1 MRVIHIIH
9 LFSIFIITLTIPLIL
24 FADDERKNRDF
35 GLQAEKLLNKKSKI
49 FFGIKKPLKNSASE
63 STVPYRTEVQGA
75 GEQVLLA
82 KGLHVEYLS
91 RDAGDK
97 TDMIVF
103 FPSDD
108 PTHIIT
114 SVESG
119 REEIV
124 ENSDKYNPSV
134 QRINLKTGEVETIL
148 RGLHSCDGIRL
159 TPWGT
164 ILATEEAIDGAA
176 YEILEPLSVT
186 DETVTDRGLGI
197 VTDPV
202 RIVKRNALPIIAW
215 EGIAILPNGVVIAG
229 DEFPPGIGANFLTPD
244 ADGGAIYKFI
254 PDVLRFDND
263 EITDLGDSPLVS
275 GRVYALQINC
285 FEGPVPEVGF
295 QELFGQGCEAG
306 IGSWVEVSA
315 TFARFDADANWATGY
330 MRPED
335 LHIDPMFETPVDSPG
350 AVRFC
355 WTNTGNAGAQNF
367 GEVFCAVDH
376 DPVSAEPFGRT
387 VVANRFVEGDTDF
400 NSFDNLAFQPF
411 TGNLYVLEDA
421 VNGDVFACL
430 RDGADR
436 DIKTD
441 GCIKVISVLDSSAE
455 PTGLVFSQDG
465 TSAYLSIQHSNDD
478 LMPLVDNY
486 PTDDILEITGF
497 QLDKG
502 DGRSNDDDESSDND

>member
-1 MRVIHIIH
+1 MHIIH
-9 LFSIFIITLTIPLIL
+9 FIGIFVITLSIPLIL
-24 FADDERKNRDF
+24 FADDERRNKDF
-35 GLQAEKLLNKKSKI
+35 GLQVEKLLKKKSKV

-63 STVPYRTEVQGA
+63 STVPYRTNTQVAE
-75 GEQVLLA
+75 EQVLLA
-82 KGLHVEYLS
+82 KGLHVEYMT

-103 FPSDD
+103 FPTDD

-124 ENSDKYNPSV
+124 ESSGKYNPSV
-134 QRINLKTGEVETIL
+134 QRINLETGEVETIL
-148 RGLHSCDGIRL
+148 RGLNYCDGIRV

-164 ILATEEAIDGAA
+164 ILAAEETIDGAA
-176 YEILEPLSVT
+176 YEILDPLSVT
-186 DETVTDRGLGI
+186 DETVIDRGLGT
-197 VTDPV
+197 VTDSMH
-202 RIVKRNALPIIAW
+202 ISKRNALPIIAW
-215 EGIAILPNGVVIAG
+215 EGIAVLSNGVVIAG
-229 DEFPPGIGANFLTPD
+229 DEFPPGIGANFFTPD

-254 PDVLRFDND
+254 PNVLRYDNNK
-263 EITDLGDSPLVS
+263 ITDLDDSPLVS

-285 FEGPVPEVGF
+285 FEGPVPEVF
-295 QELFGQGCEAG
+295 DQELFGQGCEAG
-306 IGSWVEVSA
+306 LGSWVEVSA
-315 TFARFDADANWATGY
+315 TFARFDAYAYWATGY

-335 LHIDPMFETPVDSPG
+335 LHLDQMFEAPVDRPD

-367 GEVFCAVDH
+367 GEIFCAVEH

-400 NSFDNLAFQPF
+400 NSFDNLAFQPV
-411 TGNLYVLEDA
+411 TGNMYVLEDA

-455 PTGLVFSQDG
+455 PTGLIFTQDG
-465 TSAYLSIQHSNDD
+465 TTAYLSIQHSNDD
-478 LMPLVDNY
+478 LMSLLDNY
-486 PTDDILEITGF
+486 PTDDVLKITGF
-497 QLDKG
+497 KLYNR
-502 DGRSNDDDESSDND
+502 DGNSNDDD